1 MVGFATDT
9 LRASGGGH
17 GFAGG
22 AVEQGAVRGRRPG
35 KSQRGTIA
43 VRELLANRVATSEAG
58 KTTRRRGRGRRTAA
72 GDAACAGHVTRKK
85 TGAARVAGREAWVK
99 AGAAA
104 EAGARAVGRSKA
116 VAAVAVAAAKAGARA
131 IGRRG
136 DVAVAR
142 AKAGA
147 AAGAGGVRGRR
158 GDVAGG
164 QRGLLRAQTL

>member
-85 TGAARVAGREAWVK
+85 TGAASVAGREAWVK

-104 EAGARAVGRSKA
+104 GPGRACKARGAPRGAGPRRARQDRLVRPQPGD
-116 VAAVAVAAAKAGARA
+116 
-131 IGRRG
+131 GRR
-136 DVAVAR
+136 DR
-142 AKAGA
+142 QRHRDRRR
-147 AAGAGGVRGRR
+147 AAGTHR
-158 GDVAGG
+158 
-164 QRGLLRAQTL
+164 TLTSP